1 MSEIVPVNPFDAL
14 GSTWRFGVT
23 PEDGRI
29 FVVIADVAK
38 DLGHRDAANAAR
50 MLDPE
55 ERGTHRVSTPGGAQN
70 MLVAYEDGL
79 WELVFLSR
87 VDGAK
92 AIKKRVKEIL
102 AALRRGETVG
112 PEGPQKATVAIPS
125 PRELALLVIAAEDRA
140 DAEKAKREIAEQRT
154 AELEPKAAAADA
166 LMDAEGTISMGALAN
181 QYDIGRQKLF
191 DMLREERILQKDRRP
206 YQEYADWFRVVT
218 KTYEDGDGIRHP
230 YVNTRIYMSGAVR
243 LYMLLTKRGKTLRKP
258 AFDGQLA
265 LLPGGAA

>member
-1 MSEIVPVNPFDAL
+1 MSEIVPVNPFDAF
-14 GSTWRFGVT
+14 GSAWRFGVT
-23 PEDGRI
+23 PDDRV
-29 FVVIADVAK
+29 FVVIADIAK

-55 ERGTHRVSTPGGAQN
+55 EKGTHRVSTPGGTQN

-79 WELVFLSR
+79 LELIFLSR

-92 AIKKRVKEIL
+92 RFKKRVKEIISEIRRTGRYEV
-102 AALRRGETVG
+102 APTVPALPT
-112 PEGPQKATVAIPS
+112 
-125 PRELALLVIAAEDRA
+125 PRELAQLVIAAEDRA
-140 DAEKAKREIAEQRT
+140 DAEKARREIAEQRN

-166 LMDAEGTISMGALAN
+166 LMEAEGTISMGALAN

-191 DMLREERILQKDRRP
+191 DMLRLERIIQADRRP
-206 YQEYADWFRVVT
+206 YADYTDWFRVSM
-218 KTYEDGDGIRHP
+218 KTYEDSDGIRHS
-230 YVNTRIYMSGAVR
+230 YVNTRIYMTGAVR
-243 LYMLLTKRGKTLRKP
+243 LYVLLTKRGKKLRRP